1 MSIPVISS
9 AQGEFRRDVAA
20 GIAALAPPVV
30 RDANGKRLVGD
41 CLAGDATAR
50 VQFQQQF
57 GPLIYRFGEVA
68 SAASRAESG
77 DFYVYLFDN
86 DRLFRRL
93 RTYEGRASLGAYL
106 RGYALPDLYRQF
118 RAMTTKKTIDTIS
131 LNTECRREPADTSA
145 VPGTPGETARNAPEQ
160 KCCTGLFARLD
171 PYQRLLIKLLY
182 IEDFSL
188 DPEEVQQLAERSQRS
203 VREVLELVERAR
215 ESIRQREA
223 RRRGKQEEVESAG
236 QWILRY
242 ERKLAGLAEDL
253 RNAPAGSTQPARLQA
268 EADELERKRAWRQ
281 QQRQRALAESE
292 RTLVTL
298 RYREIAELLNAKP
311 GTVSADITHLRQELL
326 RLTAEYGRQG
336 KDRKRGAD
344 EAG

>member
-1 MSIPVISS
+1 MSIPVIST
-9 AQGEFRRDVAA
+9 AQGEFQRDVAA
-20 GIAALAPPVV
+20 QIAALAPPVV
-30 RDANGKRLVGD
+30 RDANGKRLVAA
-41 CLAGDATAR
+41 CLAGDAAAR
-50 VQFQQQF
+50 VEFQQQF

-68 SAASRAESG
+68 SATSRAESG

-118 RAMTTKKTIDTIS
+118 RAMTTKKTIHTIS
-131 LNTECRREPADTSA
+131 LNTDCPREPADTSA
-145 VPGTPGETARNAPEQ
+145 APGMPNETAPEQ
-160 KCCTGLFARLD
+160 KCCSGLFARLD
-171 PYQRLLIKLLY
+171 PYQRLLVKLLY

-188 DPEEVQQLAERSQRS
+188 SPEEVQQFAERSQRS
-203 VREVLELVERAR
+203 VREVVELVEQAR
-215 ESIRQREA
+215 ESVRQREV
-223 RRRGKQEEVESAG
+223 RRRGKQEEAESAG

-253 RNAPAGSTQPARLQA
+253 RNAPAGSTHAARLRA

-281 QQRQRALAESE
+281 QQQQRALAETQ
-292 RTLVTL
+292 RAMVTL

-311 GTVSADITHLRQELL
+311 GPVRADITHLRQELL

-336 KDRKRGAD
+336 KDRKG
-344 EAG
+344 GGG